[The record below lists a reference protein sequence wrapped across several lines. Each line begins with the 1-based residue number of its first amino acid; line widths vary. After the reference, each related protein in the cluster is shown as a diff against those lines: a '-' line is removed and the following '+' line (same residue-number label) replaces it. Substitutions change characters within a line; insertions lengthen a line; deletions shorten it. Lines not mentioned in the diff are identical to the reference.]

1 MTNNA
6 KDKGAS
12 PVKKPG
18 RPPKIKDGNK
28 LGGATSASGE
38 PGE

>member
-12 PVKKPG
+12 PAKKPG

-28 LGGATSASGE
+28 SGGAPSATGE
-38 PGE
+38 AGE